1 MSNNS
6 LEKIRNKIF
15 TETETSKHLLDSWRK
30 KEETLV
36 FTNGC
41 FDILH
46 RGHIELLSKASDLGT
61 RLIIGLNDD
70 NSVRRLK
77 GPERPVQDE
86 HSRALILASLE
97 FVDAVIFFKEDT
109 PISLIEFI
117 RPDVLVKGGDYSAD
131 EIVGYDFVTGNR
143 GKVVILDF
151 VKGFSSSSIMN
162 RIK

>member
-6 LEKIRNKIF
+6 LEKIRKKIF
-15 TETETSKHLLDSWRK
+15 TGAETSKHLLDSWRK
-30 KEETLV
+30 SKETLV

-97 FVDAVIFFKEDT
+97 FVDVVIFFKEDT

-117 RPDVLVKGGDYSAD
+117 RPDVLVKGGDYRAD